1 MPELVTIPNVELIEV
16 GTWESMSGTW
26 TWTTEDIAAAV
37 EAQDDPA
44 VQDGIIRLGHIDPR
58 FDGEP
63 SIGKVQNLRVSDDG
77 MTLVGDLVGVPAW
90 LADIVPSAFPRRS
103 AEGYF
108 DYTTSTGTKHRFVL
122 TGVAL
127 LGVSPPAIS
136 TLEDIKALYDGE
148 LELVAAAS
156 KPAAGTFASAT
167 FPHKEPAVPQAR
179 LSVNIEDV
187 RGAFY
192 DAQPQGSWAW
202 VREVWSDFIIADDGD
217 GELFKIPW
225 SESDGKVTFGDP
237 ERVEVQY
244 VPAADSG
251 EDNDNANIAL
261 MARFAPDGDDQRLG
275 TRRVP
280 SLRGATR
287 ITLSG
292 DDPQGRT
299 STGGTMPLT
308 NEQLTALGLS
318 EDASSDQIVEALL
331 AAGEYAAAERD
342 ALAAASKPEEVKPA
356 ATPQLPDGIVAIDA
370 AQLEELKVAAG
381 AGATARAEQLQAE
394 RDRVLN
400 DAVKAGK
407 FPPARLGHFQ
417 GLWDKDPEGTREFV
431 EKTLAA
437 GAVPLEEV
445 GHGKG
450 GDATADEAL
459 LAELWPEPQ
468 SA

>member
-1 MPELVTIPNVELIEV
+1 MPTELVTIPDVELIEV

-63 SIGKVQNLRVSDDG
+63 SIGKVQNLRVSDDA

-127 LGVSPPAIS
+127 LGVAPPAIS

-148 LELVAAAS
+148 LELVAAAA
-156 KPAAGTFASAT
+156 KPTAGTFARAT
-167 FPHKEPAVPQAR
+167 FTHKEPAVPQAR

-202 VREVWSDFIIADDGD
+202 VREVWSDFIVADDGD

-225 SESDGKVTFGDP
+225 SETDGKVTFGDP

-244 VPAADSG
+244 VPASDAGDG
-251 EDNDNANIAL
+251 EENANIAL
-261 MARFAPDGDDQRLG
+261 MARFAPHGEDQRLG

-280 SLRGATR
+280 SLRGPR
-287 ITLSG
+287 ITLTG
-292 DDPQGRT
+292 PQGP
-299 STGGTMPLT
+299 SHQGGHMPIT
-308 NEQLTALGLS
+308 DEQRTALGLA
-318 EDASSDQIVEALL
+318 EDATPEQIIDALV
-331 AAGEYAAAERD
+331 AAGSYAAAERD
-342 ALAAASKPEEVKPA
+342 ALAATSADPPA
-356 ATPQLPDGIVAIDA
+356 PSPTPQLPDGVTVIDESTL
-370 AQLEELKVAAG
+370 QELTAAAG
-381 AGATARAEQLQAE
+381 QGREARAEQLRTE
-394 RDRVLN
+394 RKRVLD

-407 FPPARLGHFQ
+407 FAPARRAHFET
-417 GLWDKDPEGTREFV
+417 LYEADADGTKELIA
-431 EKTLAA
+431 KLAA
-437 GAVPLEEV
+437 GTVPLDEV
-445 GHGKG
+445 GHGQG
-450 GDATADEAL
+450 GDATEGDAI